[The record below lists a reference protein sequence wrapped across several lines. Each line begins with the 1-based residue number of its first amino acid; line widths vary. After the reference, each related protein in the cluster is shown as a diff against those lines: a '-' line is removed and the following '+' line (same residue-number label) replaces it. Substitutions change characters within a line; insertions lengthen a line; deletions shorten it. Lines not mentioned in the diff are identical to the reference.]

1 VERIERDLFCAAR
14 GAQNARGEHR
24 TGRSLS
30 IRRSRLDSL
39 IVADRV
45 RVVRRLQEMLAFAL
59 RGSEA
64 RNVDVT
70 GPESRLGV
78 FKRELESKSIPADGL
93 SANGA
98 ADAGSGSAPNAF
110 RVLSRKQPSAD
121 RVSGPVT

>member
-1 VERIERDLFCAAR
+1 
-14 GAQNARGEHR
+14 
-24 TGRSLS
+24 
-30 IRRSRLDSL
+30 
-39 IVADRV
+39 
-45 RVVRRLQEMLAFAL
+45 MLAFAL

-110 RVLSRKQPSAD
+110 RMLSRKQPSAD
-121 RVSGPVT
+121 RVSGALTYCTFRTHRALAFPTAQCELVFVSMTN